1 MCIEDVGI
9 ATVVVNSQVSAI
21 LLEDITCFSFA
32 FTADKFSNMA
42 AFELINSFAPLLIVP
57 GSSVLQEDI
66 DCTIEFLIAAI
77 CRIAFVI
84 KAVISDTGPFGICS
98 CQAKVYFSVKLRLVS
113 IYSTGRCTYIALQYQ
128 LVVSSAYCIV
138 VFIKVNVH
146 AGGTRFSNH
155 CIIIM
160 LVILI
165 NFDVTATVNRQLS
178 MTAVGEQCV
187 AVDFGIYITIDSN
200 LWSHLHRIVAA
211 AVYQGTAIIAISTF
225 LGGQAPFAAF
235 VTHSSNITV
244 KGYFGIASCIQAQ
257 GITDTLHIEL
267 GITVD
272 GQLHR
277 FVLTMY
283 ALAYIDALNTTIG
296 TAAVDYQL
304 ACINSYAVSR
314 ACAKCINSRAA
325 FGTYIKRQ
333 SLACV
338 NSCTLLQIYSS
349 RAFSVN
355 SGILLKFISSF
366 TNNNICF
373 GIFTVILFNT
383 CQSSSEIGYLLVNKT
398 VGSTLTVFF
407 IKINTGCFQCF

>member
-98 CQAKVYFSVKLRLVS
+98 CQAKVYFSVKLRLIS

-128 LVVSSAYCIV
+128 LVVSCTYCIV

-187 AVDFGIYITIDSN
+187 AVDFGIDIAVNGN
-200 LWSHLHRIVAA
+200 LRAHLQGVIAA
-211 AVYQGTAIIAISTF
+211 AVYQRAAVIAKSTF
-225 LGGQAPFAAF
+225 FGGQAPFAVF
-235 VTHSSNITV
+235 VAHSGYIAV
-244 KGYFGIASCIQAQ
+244 KGYFGITVCIQ
-257 GITDTLHIEL
+257 T
-267 GITVD
+267 
-272 GQLHR
+272 
-277 FVLTMY
+277 
-283 ALAYIDALNTTIG
+283 
-296 TAAVDYQL
+296 
-304 ACINSYAVSR
+304 
-314 ACAKCINSRAA
+314 
-325 FGTYIKRQ
+325 
-333 SLACV
+333 
-338 NSCTLLQIYSS
+338 
-349 RAFSVN
+349 
-355 SGILLKFISSF
+355 
-366 TNNNICF
+366 
-373 GIFTVILFNT
+373 
-383 CQSSSEIGYLLVNKT
+383 
-398 VGSTLTVFF
+398 
-407 IKINTGCFQCF
+407 